1 MAPLG
6 DGCGEL
12 DSGTCRL
19 PRLGDDCGRSNG
31 CAFGDSGLSC
41 APVEVVTN
49 EDRTYARSACIRS
62 KPPGAG
68 CDLVGANNICGT
80 DDNGDWQ
87 LCLGGACRASP
98 NGAVVGD
105 QCTRA
110 QCADGSACVYN
121 LALTGLPVAVC
132 ANATRVAGD
141 LIVSSVAGA
150 LRGGKFQVEEM
161 SSLSANSIDAAV
173 DKVQVKKGSTVEAT
187 AGDVSIMA
195 MREVQVEEGAV
206 VRAKGGAVSLMAGRE
221 VQLKITSTVSSD
233 VSVVVSAPKCQAEQP
248 STVTAP
254 DVKVCMM

>member
-1 MAPLG
+1 MKSF
-6 DGCGEL
+6 GCSL
-12 DSGTCRL
+12 LAAT
-19 PRLGDDCGRSNG
+19 
-31 CAFGDSGLSC
+31 
-41 APVEVVTN
+41 V
-49 EDRTYARSACIRS
+49 
-62 KPPGAG
+62 
-68 CDLVGANNICGT
+68 
-80 DDNGDWQ
+80 
-87 LCLGGACRASP
+87 
-98 NGAVVGD
+98 AVVGVAALVA
-105 QCTRA
+105 A
-110 QCADGSACVYN
+110 QDEQKLTSQAFLNKFCDGSPIFMEVEMLEGTSGTWAGNCSLV
-121 LALTGLPVAVC
+121 LADRMEVQTGKYTT
-132 ANATRVAGD
+132 TRVAGD